1 MTQGGRGSSV
11 ARGRRRQGGS
21 ARWVAVFTAVLL
33 VVSAAPVLAA
43 ELPSPN
49 REASSPPAPED
60 FDPSKLPGPEDVS
73 AKIAQA
79 EDEEEKRKAWLRSP
93 EAIQEREE
101 SRLAFA
107 DLDSTAAR
115 DLLHATFASQLA
127 QLNEDPAR
135 VLSDAQL
142 LRSGEETSATVKDNG
157 DGLLLESS
165 LPVKSENEEG
175 DLRKVDLSLE
185 ETASGFETENAL
197 VDLEIPESVEEPI
210 EVGEE
215 GVGIKLAD
223 AEGNRLVRPFGDENV
238 FASEVLPDTDM
249 LISPIATGVEIF
261 NLLRSEESPETF
273 RFQVQMP
280 SGAQLRADGDWGAE
294 VVKDGEILTVI
305 REPVAV
311 DAQGTDVPVDMQVE
325 DSSLLLT
332 VDHREG
338 DYAMPILLDPI
349 LENNEN
355 WMYGQNHNAL
365 DMGMWGYWNNGSW
378 WFHGSTYCIY
388 ECFGPGG
395 TGTRGLYVSL
405 EGQRSYGASQFGQWA
420 YNAPYNSY
428 ISRVTLGTPYVH
440 ADHNCPE
447 WQYPQPHNYFGLWSY
462 GWGAWTAFSTNS
474 ANQPGGQ
481 WTLPQRGDAV
491 VFGLS
496 TGGGISWMPCWRDLY
511 AGGAHVWLDDDNWP
525 SVSSVQDPP
534 TTWINPSTPVKVVAQ
549 ASDAGLGVQNVV
561 INSDGTAPILA
572 DPEQCSGTRR
582 DPCLTGHTATFN
594 LSGAYFREGRRVA
607 AVTAYDPTGKTSNAY
622 YFETKMDAGAPE
634 VILDGQLAKET
645 NEAGGSEQPAG
656 TGDEL
661 TLPVY
666 NLKIEAKDGTP
677 GSAEED
683 WRSGVR
689 DIEIYL
695 DGVEQSVPWSPA
707 SCAHDCP
714 MTQTYKLEL
723 SKLTSAG
730 KHALQVKAWD
740 FAGNFRDRNIE
751 FEYFPA
757 TGMKEEYVMQ
767 YFPLPDGSDESEE
780 EHPQRPELAVN
791 VMNGNL
797 VYRETDVDIE
807 SSATL
812 DLEVERYYNSQLPS
826 SEDSEFGEG
835 WTLAQAPELDPD
847 TADVVASKAAVLEPT
862 GAMEGGVSLPTQAG
876 ASKFDP
882 ELQATVTRKASG
894 GYELTDETG
903 ESPGSVAFDATGRAE
918 ALLGP
923 GDAKVDYDYEGGRL
937 AEIEVSDP
945 ATFSADPAELEIPE
959 PQLIS
964 QPSYASSFGSNGSAA
979 GQLKS
984 PGDAAIDA
992 QGNLWVVDKSNNRL
1006 QKFDPTG
1013 KFLAQ
1018 LGGPDLA
1025 NLLNRPT
1032 AIAIAS
1038 NGDLLVAD
1046 AGNSQVQR
1054 FSSAGA
1060 FLSKFGSKGT
1070 GNGQFAGSGPE
1081 GIAVDAAGNVWV
1093 ADTYGG
1099 RLQKFSSAG
1108 AFLQAVGT
1116 KGSGT
1121 GQLGEPAGIDI
1132 APNGDIWVADRQN
1145 NRISVFSSAGGF
1157 LSQFGAAGSG
1167 DGQFNKPAEIEV
1179 DKLGNVWVGDR
1190 GNNRVQQFDLA
1201 GQFKAKFGTAG
1212 SGPGQFSLTYP
1223 LGIAADSMGNLWITD
1238 VNNHRVQQ
1246 WLVPIEKPAYIAS
1259 FGSAGSGDG
1268 QLQAPGDVAVGIEG
1282 STWVVDKSNNR
1293 IQKFDSTGKFLS
1305 KFGSSGT
1312 GDGQFNR
1319 PTSIAIDREGNL
1331 LVTDSANNRVQKF
1344 SPEGQF
1350 LAKFGS
1356 SGTGNGQFASPE
1368 GIATDFEGNIW
1379 VADSNNGRI
1388 QKFDENGEFLAVFGT
1403 KGSGSGQLGKPNGID
1418 VDPEG
1423 NLWIADLANNRVGVF
1438 EPDGD
1443 LIREFG
1449 ILGSGNGQFN
1459 RPSAIEVDPRG
1470 SVWVLDQANQ
1480 RVQHFDLNGSYLG
1493 QFGSNGSGEG
1503 QFSLVTAKN
1512 PGGIAVDDLGSI
1524 WVSDINNN
1532 RIQRWQLG
1540 NYQAPVSE
1548 PLDLNDGDP
1557 KVEIETEAGLITE
1570 VAGAAAGE
1578 HEYSH
1583 SGDDLTAHAGPEGE
1597 TKYEYDAGGRMT
1609 KVTLPNGT
1617 WGQIAYFTDGRVRS
1631 VTVDPAGAP
1640 PAKKTEFE
1648 YQDAPSR
1655 RTTVVPSDAPHITYD
1670 IGEDGSVFKWW
1681 NTDEPPTIEPLTG
1694 NLYGSRETANPIAP
1708 GVYYLTARAY
1718 SPEGIASID
1727 IILDGNQLVDELNCE
1742 QDPEIPGLE
1751 CVNPPPVNEWVM
1763 ETSAFAPGII
1773 WIEVLVTDRIGKVAS
1788 QRFWVN
1794 IPPPPPPSIG
1804 APVPPKFKDIK
1815 KFREDYG
1822 LEVNFPVANEIQL
1835 NERIFDLIGAWYNPN
1850 SPAGQVARASMDRWG
1865 VPLRPEDAAELD
1877 FREQL
1882 YSANA
1887 ARIDQWVEQTNP
1899 SSFGGYYL
1907 DHRAG
1912 GIMRIGFLGNQ
1923 AEQLANLESSLSLEG
1938 GSGRLSIYPSP
1949 PTAPYVAVRAT
1960 TEALL
1965 GAIDSNPT
1973 LRDLVVNVEDDEA
1986 GKATRVGTPN
1996 VAQVE
2001 GILDQM
2007 LGANA
2012 PVTVEYDSGGG
2023 AFLGG
2028 RYRNSGRMRAGDYI
2042 NSDLYVLEGLPTGG
2056 KCTAGFGAEEPERGR
2071 MPNGDEVLRLFLLTA
2086 GHCAAEIDTEVWRA
2100 EYDGDAVNPY
2110 SDAGK
2115 AEVGRVA
2122 RSALRVDEY
2131 GGVRTDATAIRIK
2144 QGGIV
2149 PQAIWGWDGH
2159 VLPTEPP
2166 GRARISDTVC
2176 FSGAISTT
2184 VACGRIVARSL
2195 SHHPLGLHF
2204 RLAGYWVKFPDG
2216 KRPQHGD
2223 SGAPVWNLRTGASIG
2238 LVSFGRPADLSE
2250 TLVMP
2255 LLHPPNMPAN
2265 RVPGILH
2272 QQILRPLQL
2281 KLGG

>member
-1 MTQGGRGSSV
+1 MWISAMGGGVHRRSPCRFRRPGP
-11 ARGRRRQGGS
+11 RRRT
-21 ARWVAVFTAVLL
+21 ARAESRGV
-33 VVSAAPVLAA
+33 AAPT
-43 ELPSPN
+43 
-49 REASSPPAPED
+49 PED

-79 EDEEEKRKAWLRSP
+79 EDAEEKRKAWLQSP

-135 VLSDAQL
+135 VLSDAQI
-142 LRSGEETSATVKDNG
+142 LRSSEETSATVKDDG

-197 VDLEIPESVEEPI
+197 VDVEIPESVEESV

-215 GVGIKLAD
+215 GVGIKLAGV
-223 AEGNRLVRPFGDENV
+223 EGDRLARPFGDENV

-261 NLLRSEESPETF
+261 NVLRSEESPETL
-273 RFQVQMP
+273 RFQVQVP
-280 SGAQLRADGDWGAE
+280 TGAELRADGEWGAE
-294 VVKDGEILTVI
+294 IVREGETLTVI

-311 DAQGTDVPVDMQVE
+311 DAQGNNVPVGLEVE
-325 DSSLLLT
+325 ANFLVLT

-355 WMYGQNHNAL
+355 WMYGQNHDAL
-365 DMGMWGYWNNGSW
+365 DAGVWGYWNAGSW
-378 WFHGSTYCIY
+378 WFHGSTKCIY

-405 EGQRSYGASQFGQWA
+405 EGQRSYGGSQFGQWA

-447 WQYPQPHNYFGLWSY
+447 WQYPQPHNYFGLWSF
-462 GWGAWTAFSTNS
+462 GWNAWTAFSTNS

-525 SVSSVQDPP
+525 SVSSVQNPP
-534 TTWINPSTPVKVVAQ
+534 TSWINASTPVKVVAQ

-561 INSDGTAPILA
+561 INSNGAAPILA

-594 LSGAYFREGRRVA
+594 LSGAYFREGRRAA

-645 NEAGGSEQPAG
+645 NEAGASEQPAG
-656 TGDEL
+656 SGDEL
-661 TLPVY
+661 SLPVY
-666 NLKIEAKDGTP
+666 NLKIEAKDEAP
-677 GSAEED
+677 GDTEED

-689 DIEIYL
+689 DIEVYL
-695 DGVEQSVPWSPA
+695 DGVEQSVPWSPTP
-707 SCAHDCP
+707 SCARDCP

-723 SKLTSAG
+723 SKLSFAG
-730 KHALQVKAWD
+730 KHTLSVRTWD
-740 FAGNFRDRNIE
+740 FAGNYRDRNIE

-797 VYRETDVDIE
+797 VYRDVDVDVE
-807 SSATL
+807 GSAGV
-812 DLEVERYYNSQLPS
+812 DLEVERYYNSQLPT
-826 SEDSEFGEG
+826 SENSEFGDG
-835 WTLAQAPELDPD
+835 WTLAQTPELEPEKP
-847 TADVVASKAAVLEPT
+847 TVAGPPAEAEVLDAT
-862 GAMEGGVSLPTQAG
+862 GDIEGGVGLPTQTGNA
-876 ASKFDP
+876 KFDP
-882 ELQATVTRKASG
+882 ELQATLTKKESG

-903 ESPGSVAFDATGRAE
+903 ESAEAVVFDSTGQAE

-923 GDAKVDYDYEGGRL
+923 GESKVDFEYQAGKL

-945 ATFSADPAELEIPE
+945 ATFSADPSELEIPE
-959 PQLIS
+959 PQLVT
-964 QPSYASSFGSNGSAA
+964 QPTYASAFGSNGFAD

-984 PGDAAIDA
+984 PGDVALDA
-992 QGNLWVVDKSNNRL
+992 QGNLWVADKLNHRL
-1006 QKFDPTG
+1006 QKFDPSG
-1013 KFLAQ
+1013 KFLAKVSA
-1018 LGGPDLA
+1018 GIEPI
-1025 NLLNRPT
+1025 NRPT
-1032 AIAIAS
+1032 SIVVAA
-1038 NGDLLVAD
+1038 NGDLLVTD
-1046 AGNSQVQR
+1046 SGNRRILR

-1060 FLSKFGSKGT
+1060 FISKFGSLGT
-1070 GNGQFAGSGPE
+1070 GNGQFSGSGPE
-1081 GIAVDAAGNVWV
+1081 GIAVDAAGNIWV
-1093 ADTYGG
+1093 SDTYGG
-1099 RLQKFSSAG
+1099 RLQKFNSAG

-1116 KGSGT
+1116 KGSGS
-1121 GQLGEPAGIDI
+1121 GQLGEPTGLDI

-1145 NRISVFSSAGGF
+1145 NRISIFNSTGAFV
-1157 LSQFGAAGSG
+1157 SQFGSAGSG
-1167 DGQFNKPAEIEV
+1167 DGQFNKPVEVEI
-1179 DKLGNVWVGDR
+1179 DKLGNVWVGDQA
-1190 GNNRVQQFDLA
+1190 NNRVQQFDLA
-1201 GQFKAKFGTAG
+1201 GQFKAKFGAIG
-1212 SGPGQFSLTYP
+1212 SGPGQFSFTYP
-1223 LGIAADSMGNLWITD
+1223 LGIAADSRGNLWITD

-1246 WLVPIEKPAYIAS
+1246 WLVPIEKPAYMAS
-1259 FGSAGSGDG
+1259 FGTSGSGDGQLSTTADVAVGIEGSLWVADKGNNRIQKFDASGKFLAKFGSAGSGDG
-1268 QLQAPGDVAVGIEG
+1268 Q
-1282 STWVVDKSNNR
+1282 
-1293 IQKFDSTGKFLS
+1293 
-1305 KFGSSGT
+1305 
-1312 GDGQFNR
+1312 FNR
-1319 PTSIAIDREGNL
+1319 PVAIAIDREGNL
-1331 LVTDSANNRVQKF
+1331 LVVDANNNRVQKF
-1344 SPEGQF
+1344 APDGQF

-1356 SGTGNGQFASPE
+1356 YGTGNGQFSTPE

-1379 VADSNNGRI
+1379 IADSGNGRI
-1388 QKFDENGEFLAVFGT
+1388 QKLGENGEFLAAFGT
-1403 KGSGSGQLGKPNGID
+1403 KGTGTGQLGKPIGID
-1418 VDPEG
+1418 VDPGSG
-1423 NLWIADLANNRVGVF
+1423 NLWIGDLQNHRISVF

-1443 LIREFG
+1443 FVAQFG
-1449 ILGSGNGQFN
+1449 SQGSGAGQFN
-1459 RPSAIEVDPRG
+1459 RPSGVAVDVKG
-1470 SVWVLDQANQ
+1470 NVWVADQSNH
-1480 RVQHFDLNGSYLG
+1480 RVQRFDLSGNYLG
-1493 QFGSNGSGEG
+1493 QLGSAGAGEG
-1503 QFSLVTAKN
+1503 QFAFPTAN
-1512 PGGIAVDDLGSI
+1512 TPVGIAADDSGRIL
-1524 WVSDINNN
+1524 VADVNHYK
-1532 RIQRWQLG
+1532 IQRWQLG
-1540 NYQAPVSE
+1540 HYQAPVSK

-1557 KVEIETEAGLITE
+1557 KVEIETEAGLVSEIT
-1570 VAGAAAGE
+1570 GAAAGE
-1578 HEYSH
+1578 HAYSH

-1597 TKYEYDAGGRMT
+1597 TKYEYDAAGRMT

-1617 WGQIAYFTDGRVRS
+1617 WGQVAYFTDGRVKS

-1670 IGEDGSVFKWW
+1670 IGEEGSVFKWW

-1742 QDPEIPGLE
+1742 QAPEIPGLE

-1763 ETSAFAPGII
+1763 ETDENSPGIHYV
-1773 WIEVLVTDRIGKVAS
+1773 EVLVTSRTGRSAS

-1794 IPPPPPPSIG
+1794 IPQSPPPSIG
-1804 APVPPKFKDIK
+1804 APVPPRFKDIK

-1822 LEVNFPVANEIQL
+1822 LEVVFPVANEIKL
-1835 NERIFDLIGAWYNPN
+1835 NERIFNLIGAWYNPN
-1850 SPAGQVARASMDRWG
+1850 SPAGQVARASMERWG
-1865 VPLRPEDAAELD
+1865 VPLRPEDVAELD
-1877 FREQL
+1877 YREQL

-1887 ARIDQWVEQTNP
+1887 ARIEQWVEQTNP

-1923 AEQLANLESSLSLEG
+1923 AEQLADLASSLSLEG

-1973 LRDLVVNVEDDEA
+1973 LRGLVVNIEDDEA

-2001 GILDQM
+2001 GILDQT

-2023 AFLGG
+2023 ALLAG

-2042 NSDLYVLEGLPTGG
+2042 NSDFYLQEGIRTGG
-2056 KCTAGFGAEEPERGR
+2056 PCTAGFGAEEPDSGPK
-2071 MPNGDEVLRLFLLTA
+2071 PNGRGVSRLFLLTA
-2086 GHCAAEIDTEVWRA
+2086 GHCATKIDTEVWRG
-2100 EYDGDAVNPY
+2100 EYDGDHPVPY
-2110 SDAGK
+2110 ADGGK

-2122 RSALRVDEY
+2122 RTAFRLDGYE
-2131 GGVRTDATAIRIK
+2131 GVRTDATAIRIK

-2149 PQAIWGWDGH
+2149 PQGVWGWDGH
-2159 VLPTEPP
+2159 VLPTEQA
-2166 GRARISDTVC
+2166 GRARIDDSVC
-2176 FSGAISTT
+2176 YSGAISKT

-2195 SHHPLGLHF
+2195 NWHPAGALFG
-2204 RLAGYWVKFPDG
+2204 LAGYWVRFPEG
-2216 KRPQHGD
+2216 KRPKEGD
-2223 SGAPVWNLRTGASIG
+2223 SGAPIWNRRTGASIG
-2238 LVSFGRPADLSE
+2238 LVSAHRPDDYSE
-2250 TLVMP
+2250 TLVVP

-2272 QQILRPLQL
+2272 HQSMQPLQL
-2281 KLGG
+2281 RLGG